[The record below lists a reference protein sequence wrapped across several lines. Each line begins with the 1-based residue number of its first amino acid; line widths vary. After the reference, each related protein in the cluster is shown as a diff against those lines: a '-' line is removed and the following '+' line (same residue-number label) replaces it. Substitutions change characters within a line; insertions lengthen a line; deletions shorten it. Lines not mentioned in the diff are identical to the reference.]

1 MRVFTHKIILLL
13 TLLFPLLTPISSQAT
28 GTAEQAVTIT
38 LPDNVLLQ
46 SLRDALPIPI
56 TSTSDSVRGIIS
68 IDTINELRIH
78 KDYIALQGIVTGKDI
93 AVKTNIAGQQ
103 LEINIASVELPLKC
117 NLMLRFDPQQ
127 KTLFITPKF
136 TNPKQEQ
143 QIGDPATALYP
154 LLATLDGKEYPLQ
167 LDAIDPFKAK
177 IGDREIPI
185 KLDTMNVTALEN
197 HLLMQLIP
205 VVNAPR

>member
-1 MRVFTHKIILLL
+1 MRALAHKIILLI
-13 TLLFPLLTPISSQAT
+13 TILLPLIAPVSSRAT
-28 GTAEQAVTIT
+28 GNAEQAVTIT

-56 TSTSDSVRGIIS
+56 TSTSDSVRGSIA
-68 IDTINELRIH
+68 IDTITDLRIH
-78 KDYIALQGIVTGKDI
+78 KDYIALQGMITGKDI

-136 TNPKQEQ
+136 NNPQQEQ

-154 LLATLDGKEYPLQ
+154 LLAALDGKEYPLR
-167 LDAIDPFKAK
+167 LDSIDPFNAK

-185 KLDTMNVTALEN
+185 TLDTMNVTALEN

-205 VVNAPR
+205 VVNGTR